1 MYKFNSSAHLMTN
14 RTNAILVRKG
24 LLGKGKTNSCLEGNL
39 IEQWL
44 IWSLYIKKNQG
55 FLMMWNKSFVSLETE
70 VFALYAAL
78 KVISLGDF

>member
-39 IEQWL
+39 IEQ
-44 IWSLYIKKNQG
+44 
-55 FLMMWNKSFVSLETE
+55 
-70 VFALYAAL
+70 
-78 KVISLGDF
+78 